1 MNYRSSRAGNS
12 VVVSSSILQEQSGY
26 NVFLKPFLNFCSR
39 RWLKPNLS
47 LVNIV
52 IPNESLILKT
62 FLSIGL
68 VNFNNSLRKF

>member
-1 MNYRSSRAGNS
+1 M
-12 VVVSSSILQEQSGY
+12 VSASMLQEQSGFS
-26 NVFLKPFLNFCSR
+26 VSLKPFLNFSSR

-52 IPNESLILKT
+52 IPNGSLILKI

-68 VNFNNSLRKF
+68 VNFNNELLKF